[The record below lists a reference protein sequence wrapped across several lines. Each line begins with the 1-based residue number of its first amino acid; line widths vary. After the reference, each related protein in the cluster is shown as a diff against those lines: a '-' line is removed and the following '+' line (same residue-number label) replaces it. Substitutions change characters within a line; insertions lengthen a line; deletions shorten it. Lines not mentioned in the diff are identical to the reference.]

1 MHKQETDSVPL
12 HNKFSETVF
21 AVYDRLITVKPVI
34 KFLAAEATVM
44 FCLNKTA
51 EYLKTKSEVE
61 INVIMERAKK
71 DTKHYQEEMRKRH
84 VEITRRKK
92 ENLEKKMKKEAELEA
107 YREKVTL
114 EITKGIIRHGL
125 FQTENEVDVKMK
137 LLKSKEERCEALIAN
152 LKFRKNIL
160 KQKTE
165 QKELLNLTK
174 NKKKK
179 TWQELATDLR
189 KLIKESNQNVNN
201 TEENPGSLLIGKI
214 IFHNIGHRY
223 KEGVVISQVP
233 GFSDWFNIKY
243 ENSQIIYTKKLY
255 ADYLNKKVL
264 FSPPE
269 AEDE

>member
-1 MHKQETDSVPL
+1 MRVLYLRFEIGIVEMQLLAILPAIVKLTKYTFKSYLPGGDAYNLGRGPSLLQEMHKKETDSVPL

-34 KFLAAEATVM
+34 KLLAAEATVM

-152 LKFRKNIL
+152 LKLRKNIL

-174 NKKKK
+174 TKRKKRGK
-179 TWQELATDLR
+179 
-189 KLIKESNQNVNN
+189 
-201 TEENPGSLLIGKI
+201 SLQRI
-214 IFHNIGHRY
+214 
-223 KEGVVISQVP
+223 
-233 GFSDWFNIKY
+233 
-243 ENSQIIYTKKLY
+243 
-255 ADYLNKKVL
+255 
-264 FSPPE
+264 
-269 AEDE
+269 